1 MAVVIRR
8 CQVDAVTNASS
19 GHEIT
24 VMDAFRQIPFVTGFT
39 KTIHPFL
46 IKTLLKLFL
55 ISRRV
60 NEYLGSEL

>member
-19 GHEIT
+19 GHGIT
-24 VMDAFRQIPFVTGFT
+24 VMDAFSQIPFVTGFT

-46 IKTLLKLFL
+46 IKTFFKQF
-55 ISRRV
+55 SFFFRV
-60 NEYLGSEL
+60 NGYIDYEV